1 MLAVDPHQLAKPPV
15 AQSPGSATA
24 SPWICCQIGGREH
37 YAVPRALHR
46 HGVLGQM
53 ITDSW
58 VRPGNPLGLLSAGL
72 KARFH
77 AELGKV
83 DVYGPAI
90 RSIAFELRARRAAQ
104 AGWPLVRARNRWFQR
119 LALARLSKT
128 AAGERAPVL
137 MSYSYA
143 AAELL
148 AFARRRGWRTVLGQ
162 IDPGPVEEEIVAGLH
177 AAAPRTGG
185 DWTRAPADYWS
196 EWRREC
202 ALADRIVV
210 NSSWSRD
217 ALLQEDVPA
226 DKIRIVPLAYERPP
240 ESGAFRRRYPS
251 SFSSTRPLRVLF
263 LGQVNLR
270 KGVGPL
276 LDAIRLLSG
285 EPIEFT
291 FVGPVQIAIPADLRS
306 NRQVHWRGQAPR
318 PATGQFYKDADVF
331 LFPTFSDGFGLTQ
344 LEAQAWRLPI
354 VTTRFCG
361 EVVAHGRNGWILPEI
376 TPQCIADELREC
388 LRDPARLQ
396 AASNRSGVDEKFGLV
411 EVGREWMKV
420 FD

>member
-1 MLAVDPHQLAKPPV
+1 MLAVDANRLAERPV
-15 AQSPGSATA
+15 AREPEPATV

-37 YAVPRALHR
+37 YAVARALHR
-46 HGVLGQM
+46 HRALELLV
-53 ITDSW
+53 TDAW
-58 VRPGNPLGLLSAGL
+58 VRPGNPLGRLSAGL

-77 AELGKV
+77 AELAAAE
-83 DVYGPAI
+83 VYGPAV
-90 RSIAFELRARRAAQ
+90 RSLAFELRARRAAQ
-104 AGWPLVRARNRWFQR
+104 AGWPLVMARNRWFQR
-119 LALARLSKT
+119 VALSRLSQI
-128 AAGERAPVL
+128 APRGDAPVM

-143 AAELL
+143 AAELF
-148 AFARRRGWRTVLGQ
+148 AFARRKGWRTVLGQ

-185 DWTRAPADYWS
+185 DWTRAPAAYWS

-217 ALLQEDVPA
+217 ALVQEGVPA

-240 ESGAFRRRYPS
+240 ESVGFGRRYPS
-251 SFSSTRPLRVLF
+251 SFSSARPLRVLF

-270 KGVGPL
+270 KGLGPL

-291 FVGPVQIAIPADLRS
+291 IVGPVQISIPEDLRS
-306 NRQVHWRGQAPR
+306 NRQVRWQGPAPR
-318 PATGQFYKDADVF
+318 AATGQFYRDSDVF

-344 LEAQAWRLPI
+344 LEAQAWMLPI
-354 VTTRFCG
+354 ITTRFCG
-361 EVVAHGRNGWILPEI
+361 KLVEHGRNGWILPEI
-376 TPQCIADELREC
+376 TPQCIADMLREC

-396 AASNRSGVDEKFGLV
+396 AASDRGGVDAKFGLA
-411 EVGREWMKV
+411 EVGREWMNV
-420 FD
+420 FE

>member
-1 MLAVDPHQLAKPPV
+1 MLAVDPNLLAKSPI
-15 AQSPGSATA
+15 ARSPG

-46 HGVLGQM
+46 HGALGRM
-53 ITDSW
+53 ITDAW

-77 AELGKV
+77 AELAGAE
-83 DVYGPAI
+83 VYGPAV
-90 RSIAFELRARRAAQ
+90 RSMAFELRARRSAQ
-104 AGWPLVRARNRWFQR
+104 AGWPLVMARNRWFQR
-119 LALARLSKT
+119 VALARLSQVV
-128 AAGERAPVL
+128 AGERAPVL
-137 MSYSYA
+137 MGYSYA
-143 AAELL
+143 AAELF
-148 AFARRRGWRTVLGQ
+148 AFARRKGWRTVLGQ

-185 DWTRAPADYWS
+185 DWTRAPAAYWS

-217 ALLQEDVPA
+217 ALLQEGVPA

-240 ESGAFRRRYPS
+240 ESLAFRRRYPS
-251 SFSSTRPLRVLF
+251 SFSRTRPLRVLF

-270 KGVGPL
+270 KGVEPL
-276 LDAIRLLSG
+276 LAAIRLLKG

-291 FVGPVQIAIPADLRS
+291 FVGPVQISIPEDLRS
-306 NRQVHWRGQAPR
+306 NCEVRWHGPAPR
-318 PATGQFYKDADVF
+318 PATGQFYEDADVF

-354 VTTRFCG
+354 ITTRFCG
-361 EVVAHGRNGWILPEI
+361 EVVEHGRNGWILPEI
-376 TPQCIADELREC
+376 TPQSIADMLRKC
-388 LRDPARLQ
+388 LRDPVRLQ
-396 AASNRSGVDEKFGLV
+396 AASDLSGVDEKFGLV

>member
-1 MLAVDPHQLAKPPV
+1 MEPLRYERTKAAPAPTQPLSLKR
-15 AQSPGSATA
+15 ST
-24 SPWICCQIGGREH
+24 WICCQIGAREH
-37 YAVPRALHR
+37 YAVPRALCCHQA
-46 HGVLGQM
+46 LGLL
-53 ITDSW
+53 ITDAW

-77 AELGKV
+77 AELAEAE
-83 DVYGPAI
+83 VYGPAV
-90 RSIAFELRARRAAQ
+90 RSMAFELRARRSVQ
-104 AGWPLVRARNRWFQR
+104 AGWPLVMARNRWFQQV
-119 LALARLSKT
+119 ALARLSQVV
-128 AAGERAPVL
+128 AGERAPVL
-137 MSYSYA
+137 MGYSYA
-143 AAELL
+143 AAELF
-148 AFARRRGWRTVLGQ
+148 AFARRKGWRTVLGQ
-162 IDPGPVEEEIVAGLH
+162 IDPGPVEEEIVAGLQ

-185 DWTRAPADYWS
+185 DWTRAPAAYWS

-217 ALLQEDVPA
+217 ALLQEGVPA

-240 ESGAFRRRYPS
+240 ESLAFRRRYPS
-251 SFSSTRPLRVLF
+251 AFSRTRPLRVLF

-270 KGVGPL
+270 KGVEPL
-276 LDAIRLLSG
+276 LAAIRLLSD

-291 FVGPVQIAIPADLRS
+291 FVGPVQIAIPADLRN
-306 NRQVHWRGQAPR
+306 NRQVLWRGPAPR
-318 PATGQFYKDADVF
+318 PATGQFYNDADVF

-354 VTTRFCG
+354 ITTRFCG
-361 EVVAHGRNGWILPEI
+361 EVVEHGRNGWILPEI
-376 TPQCIADELREC
+376 TPQSIAEMLREC
-388 LRDPARLQ
+388 LRDPVRLQ
-396 AASNRSGVDEKFGLV
+396 AASDLSGVDEKFGLV

>member
-1 MLAVDPHQLAKPPV
+1 M
-15 AQSPGSATA
+15 
-24 SPWICCQIGGREH
+24 
-37 YAVPRALHR
+37 PRALCCHQA
-46 HGVLGQM
+46 LGLL
-53 ITDSW
+53 ITDAW

-77 AELGKV
+77 AELAEAE
-83 DVYGPAI
+83 VYGPAV
-90 RSIAFELRARRAAQ
+90 RSMAFELRARRSVQ
-104 AGWPLVRARNRWFQR
+104 AGWPLVMARNRWFQQV
-119 LALARLSKT
+119 ALARLSQVV
-128 AAGERAPVL
+128 AGERAPVL
-137 MSYSYA
+137 MGYSYA
-143 AAELL
+143 AAELF
-148 AFARRRGWRTVLGQ
+148 AFARRKGWRTVLGQ
-162 IDPGPVEEEIVAGLH
+162 IDPGPVEEEIVAGLQ

-185 DWTRAPADYWS
+185 DWTRAPAAYWS

-217 ALLQEDVPA
+217 ALLQEGVPA

-240 ESGAFRRRYPS
+240 ESLAFRRRYPS
-251 SFSSTRPLRVLF
+251 AFSRTRPLRVLF

-270 KGVGPL
+270 KGVEPL
-276 LDAIRLLSG
+276 LAAIRLLSD

-291 FVGPVQIAIPADLRS
+291 FVGPVQIAIPADLRN
-306 NRQVHWRGQAPR
+306 NRQVLWRGPAPR
-318 PATGQFYKDADVF
+318 PATGQFYNDADVF

-354 VTTRFCG
+354 ITTRFCG
-361 EVVAHGRNGWILPEI
+361 EVVEHGRNGWILPEI
-376 TPQCIADELREC
+376 TPQSIAEMLREC
-388 LRDPARLQ
+388 LRDPVRLQ
-396 AASNRSGVDEKFGLV
+396 AASDLSGVDEKFGLV

>member
-1 MLAVDPHQLAKPPV
+1 MLAVDPDLLAKSPI

-37 YAVPRALHR
+37 YAVARALYR
-46 HGVLGQM
+46 HGALEQM
-53 ITDSW
+53 ITDAW
-58 VRPGNPLGLLSAGL
+58 VRPGSPLGLLSAGL

-77 AELGKV
+77 AELGKAK
-83 DVYGPAI
+83 VYGPAV
-90 RSIAFELRARRAAQ
+90 RSMAFELRARRAAQ
-104 AGWPLVRARNRWFQR
+104 ANWPLVMARNRWFQR
-119 LALARLSKT
+119 VALSRLSQI
-128 AAGERAPVL
+128 AVGERAPIL

-143 AAELL
+143 AAELF
-148 AFARRRGWRTVLGQ
+148 AFARRKGWRTVLGQ

-185 DWTRAPADYWS
+185 DWTRAPAAYWS
-196 EWRREC
+196 SWRREC

-217 ALLQEDVPA
+217 ALLQEGVPA

-240 ESGAFRRRYPS
+240 ESLAFRRRYPS
-251 SFSSTRPLRVLF
+251 SFSRTRPLRVLF

-270 KGVGPL
+270 KGVEPL
-276 LDAIRLLSG
+276 LAAIRLLKG

-291 FVGPVQIAIPADLRS
+291 LVGPVQISIPEDLRS
-306 NRQVHWRGQAPR
+306 NCEVRWHGPAPR

-344 LEAQAWRLPI
+344 LEAQAWKLPVI
-354 VTTRFCG
+354 TTRFCG
-361 EVVAHGRNGWILPEI
+361 EVVEHGRNGWILPEI
-376 TPQCIADELREC
+376 TPRSIADMLREC

-396 AASNRSGVDEKFGLV
+396 AASDLSGIDEKFGLV
-411 EVGREWMKV
+411 EVGREWMRV
-420 FD
+420 FE